1 MPPEAPNPL
10 DLLRSRTLAAGP
22 PASVILAE
30 GGDPRVVAAA
40 ERATALGLCRA
51 SLVGAREVVES
62 AATAAGTVL
71 TVPAL
76 EPAADP
82 DLPLLTEYLA
92 GRLSARGLDP
102 ALASDLARDPLH
114 YAALRVA
121 TGRADGAVMGALATT
136 ADTLRAALRAIGPR
150 PGLKVV
156 SSCFLMVLRDGRGL
170 IYSDCAVV
178 PDPNPEELAD
188 IAEAAAAS
196 CRVLLGEEPRVALLS
211 FSTQGSA
218 RHPRVEKVRAALEV
232 LRGRGVGFEV
242 DGELQ
247 ADAALIPEVA
257 RRKAPGSPVA
267 GHANVLVFP
276 DLDAGNIAYKL
287 TERLGGA
294 RAVGPL
300 LQGLARP
307 LNDLS
312 RGCSAEDIVDV
323 IAVTALDAA
332 ERRLRGERS

>member
-1 MPPEAPNPL
+1 MPPEARNPL
-10 DLLRSRTLAAGP
+10 ELLRSRALAASP
-22 PASVILAE
+22 PASILLAE

-40 ERATALGLCRA
+40 GRATALGLCRA
-51 SLVGAREVVES
+51 SLVGSPETVAS
-62 AATAAGTVL
+62 AATEAGVRL
-71 TVPAL
+71 SVPVL

-82 DLPLLTEYLA
+82 ELPLLTEYLA

-102 ALASDLARDPLH
+102 ALAPDLARDPLH

-156 SSCFLMVLRDGRGL
+156 SSCFLMVMPDGRGW
-170 IYSDCAVV
+170 IYSDCGVV
-178 PDPNPEELAD
+178 PDPDPEELAD
-188 IAEAAAAS
+188 IAEAAAES

-211 FSTQGSA
+211 FSTKGSA

-232 LRGRGVGFEV
+232 LRGRGVAFEV

-247 ADAALIPEVA
+247 ADAALVPEVA

-267 GHANVLVFP
+267 GYANVLIFP

-312 RGCSAEDIVDV
+312 RGCSTEDVVDV

-332 ERRLRGERS
+332 ERRRGDRP

>member
-1 MPPEAPNPL
+1 MA
-10 DLLRSRTLAAGP
+10 
-22 PASVILAE
+22 VILAE
-30 GGDPRVVAAA
+30 GEDPRAIAAA
-40 ERATALGLCRA
+40 ERATALGLCRT
-51 SLVGAREVVES
+51 SLVGARGAI
-62 AATAAGTVL
+62 AAAAAAAGLEL
-71 TVPAL
+71 TVPTF

-82 DLPLLTEYLA
+82 DLPRLTAHLA
-92 GRLSARGLDP
+92 ARLQGPGHDP
-102 ALASDLARDPLH
+102 PLAATLALDPLH

-121 TGRADGAVMGALATT
+121 LGLADGAVMGSLATT

-150 PGLKVV
+150 PGLRVV
-156 SSCFLMVLRDGRGL
+156 SSCFLMVLPENGGELGGRGL
-170 IYSDCAVV
+170 IFSDCAVV
-178 PDPNPEELAD
+178 PDPTPEALAD

-218 RHPRVEKVRAALEV
+218 RHPRVEKVRAALEA
-232 LRGRGVGFEV
+232 LRGRRVGFEV

-247 ADAALIPEVA
+247 ADAALVPGVA

-267 GHANVLVFP
+267 GRANVLIFP
-276 DLDAGNIAYKL
+276 DLDAGNISYKL

-300 LQGLARP
+300 LQGLAAP

-312 RGCSAEDIVDV
+312 RGCSAEDIIDV

-332 ERRLRGERS
+332 ARKALRGDPS